1 MESRSPAI
9 FLLAFGFSR
18 ARFVLYG
25 PWCLRAVS
33 PSVVGPFTAALR
45 QRGIVSDW
53 RFMGK
58 RKVYEGNEALAH
70 SMHNFSTS
78 TEFVQLAAILPL
90 RLLFSPQSAN
100 RRKFFRRR
108 NSLRYRTNNFRLW
121 KRIQFK
127 K

>member
-1 MESRSPAI
+1 
-9 FLLAFGFSR
+9 
-18 ARFVLYG
+18 
-25 PWCLRAVS
+25 
-33 PSVVGPFTAALR
+33 
-45 QRGIVSDW
+45 
-53 RFMGK
+53 MGK
-58 RKVYEGNEALAH
+58 RKVYEGHEALAH

-100 RRKFFRRR
+100 RHKFSRKR
-108 NSLRYRTNNFRLW
+108 NSFRYRTNNFRLW